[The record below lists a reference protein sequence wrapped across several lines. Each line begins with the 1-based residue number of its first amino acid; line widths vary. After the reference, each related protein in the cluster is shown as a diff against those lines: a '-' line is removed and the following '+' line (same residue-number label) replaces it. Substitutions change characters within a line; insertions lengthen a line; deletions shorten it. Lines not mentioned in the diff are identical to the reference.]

1 MSFVGRRKSGLQGTG
16 VGTKLKSLFGFKG
29 RRAKSNS
36 VGSSTDDGEDGETLE
51 PLSRAL
57 PPKPAV
63 AGGEQGTPT
72 AAAGGAFFG
81 RDAGGGAGGGVGDEG
96 EGSAAVTF
104 MVAGK
109 MVLKVRKRAETV
121 IIVILPPH
129 YCTQQ
134 NCMHPQPYSARCTH
148 VDSHYAAQ
156 Q

>member
-1 MSFVGRRKSGLQGTG
+1 MSFVGRRKSGLQGSG

-36 VGSSTDDGEDGETLE
+36 VGSSTDGEDGEALE

-57 PPKPAV
+57 PSKPAV

-81 RDAGGGAGGGVGDEG
+81 RDADGGVGGGAGDTG
-96 EGSAAVTF
+96 EGPAAVTF

-109 MVLKVRKRAETV
+109 MVLKVRKRAEDGYSHLLRN
-121 IIVILPPH
+121 IIAH
-129 YCTQQ
+129 AFSTQP
-134 NCMHPQPYSARCTH
+134 NSARCTH
-148 VDSHYAAQ
+148 VVSHYAAQ

>member
-96 EGSAAVTF
+96 EGSAA
-104 MVAGK
+104 G
-109 MVLKVRKRAETV
+109 
-121 IIVILPPH
+121 
-129 YCTQQ
+129 
-134 NCMHPQPYSARCTH
+134 
-148 VDSHYAAQ
+148 
-156 Q
+156 